1 MRDTGA
7 VVDQQNAGREWL
19 SLRELAERIG
29 IDGKRVRQLLREG
42 RLITVRRGNED
53 VVPAAFVSD
62 GDLLKGLGG
71 LVTVLHDA
79 GFDEEESIAWMLA
92 QEDSLGT
99 SPVRAMV
106 EGRSREVKRVA
117 QALA

>member
-1 MRDTGA
+1 MEEESTGQ
-7 VVDQQNAGREWL
+7 DWL

-29 IDGKRVRQLLREG
+29 VDGRRIRQLLRDG
-42 RLITVRRGNED
+42 RLVAVRRGAED

-92 QEDSLGT
+92 EQDSLGT
-99 SPVRAMV
+99 SPVHAMA
-106 EGRSREVKRVA
+106 EGRSKEVKRVA

>member
-1 MRDTGA
+1 MEQRNPE
-7 VVDQQNAGREWL
+7 QEWL

-29 IDGKRVRQLLREG
+29 VDGKRIRQLLREG
-42 RLITVRRGNED
+42 RLIAVRRGAED
-53 VVPAAFVSD
+53 VVPAAFVAD

-92 QEDSLGT
+92 DEDSLGT
-99 SPVRAMV
+99 SPVRAMA
-106 EGRSREVKRVA
+106 EGRSKEVKRVA